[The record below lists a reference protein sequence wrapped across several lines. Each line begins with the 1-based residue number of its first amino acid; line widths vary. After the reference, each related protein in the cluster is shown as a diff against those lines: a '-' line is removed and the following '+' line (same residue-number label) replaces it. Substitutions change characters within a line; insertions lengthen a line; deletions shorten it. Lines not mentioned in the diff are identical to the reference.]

1 MPNIFAIAT
10 NPVIRTVM
18 LGLTGAFL
26 VFFLVIH
33 IIGNYLIFVSPE
45 AYNGYS
51 HFLLSLPF
59 LPVIEI
65 VLLVCFLYHASVGVW
80 SKLKNRLDARDRG
93 DAFRRIAR
101 HSRRILAS
109 RTAHITDSIMLVA
122 LIVHVI
128 TMKYGEPDIPGPER
142 DIYNY
147 VIDMFSSLPVVAAYV
162 AVLAILGVHL
172 FHGLGTLYES
182 FGIAHR
188 TWMRRLGQAVALV
201 LLAAYAIF
209 PVLVYIMF

>member
-33 IIGNYLIFVSPE
+33 IVGNYLIFVSPE

-80 SKLKNRLDARDRG
+80 SKLENRLDARDRG
-93 DAFRRIAR
+93 YAIRRNAR
-101 HSRRILAS
+101 HSRRNLA
-109 RTAHITDSIMLVA
+109 
-122 LIVHVI
+122 
-128 TMKYGEPDIPGPER
+128 
-142 DIYNY
+142 
-147 VIDMFSSLPVVAAYV
+147 
-162 AVLAILGVHL
+162 
-172 FHGLGTLYES
+172 
-182 FGIAHR
+182 
-188 TWMRRLGQAVALV
+188 
-201 LLAAYAIF
+201 
-209 PVLVYIMF
+209 